1 MGARCFIFGQRVI
14 LPPGAGMCVC
24 PPISWRWVLTF
35 RNAKGDNLGAP
46 PCPISVQPPEDGGVI
61 NYESLLRF
69 LRSQNFKN
77 AWKSRQN
84 YIFRLHVHMM
94 FFFEDSLCEFLRRN
108 FRQKLL
114 KKRSFLHELI
124 RIVQE
129 EESKNAGIQR
139 Y

>member
-1 MGARCFIFGQRVI
+1 
-14 LPPGAGMCVC
+14 MCVC

-35 RNAKGDNLGAP
+35 RNAKGDNLGAT

-114 KKRSFLHELI
+114 KKCSFLPGLI